1 MEIKK
6 LIINS
11 GTIVVYLLFRKLSK
25 ATTYNSLY
33 YSKIGNNKSFWKYI
47 SKNILPLFRKKL

>member
-11 GTIVVYLLFRKLSK
+11 GTIVVYLLFRKLGK
-25 ATTYNSLY
+25 AITCNSLY

-47 SKNILPLFRKKL
+47 SKNILPLFR